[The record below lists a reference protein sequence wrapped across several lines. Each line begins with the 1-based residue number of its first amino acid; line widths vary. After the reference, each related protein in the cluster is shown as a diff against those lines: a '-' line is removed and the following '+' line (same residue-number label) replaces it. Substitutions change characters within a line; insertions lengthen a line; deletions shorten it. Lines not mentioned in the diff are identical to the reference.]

1 MELTRNIDMITSEI
15 IVIRDNAKRVFWNS
29 VIQIGRRLE
38 EAKALAPQ
46 GEWTAYLT
54 GVLGFKPSTAQYY
67 MRIAREMG
75 DEQVALNGQTASELF
90 GTLSYAQLVP
100 LLGLPDEERRE
111 LAENHDL
118 SAMSTR
124 QIEKLTQDYKNAQHA
139 AENAGRRAD
148 ELADK
153 LEQAEKAREKAD
165 KAGEAAEAARTRAEE
180 QARTLEGRV
189 TELLEQLQAQ
199 PVGVAASVV
208 VDEEMLAQERERV
221 RAEMQAALEQA
232 EARAEQAAA
241 KLEKAKSPA
250 IAKANFLF
258 GELQNVLARLTDA
271 LTALASEQP
280 ETADR
285 LRQAL
290 RERLPALI
298 REL

>member
-1 MELTRNIDMITSEI
+1 MELTRNIDIITSEI
-15 IVIRDNAKRVFWNS
+15 IVIRDNAKRVFWHS

-38 EAKALAPQ
+38 EAKALVPQ

-75 DEQVALNGQTASELF
+75 DEQVSLDGQTASELF
-90 GTLSYAQLVP
+90 GALSYAQLVP

-118 SAMSTR
+118 RAMSTR
-124 QIEKLTQDYKNAQHA
+124 QIEKLTQDLKNAQNA

-148 ELADK
+148 ELSDK

-165 KAGEAAEAARTRAEE
+165 KAGEAAEAARMRAME
-180 QARTLEGRV
+180 QTRTLEGRV

-199 PVGVAASVV
+199 PAGVAATVMI
-208 VDEEMLAQERERV
+208 DEEALAQERERV

-271 LTALASEQP
+271 LTELAGEQP

-290 RERLPALI
+290 RARLPALI
-298 REL
+298 SDL